1 MDTLYEKSRMI
12 RKLIDE
18 GMTTK
23 QIKQIMQVKKSE
35 LYEIVK
41 SKYSERFSNVLF
53 DKLKEND
60 TFGKTTILVDTSALE
75 VKGIVEYLLKYH
87 KILLHIDVIREMD
100 KYKSEK
106 NKAFGFNIRELLRRS
121 AKDYDSVKIKVVT
134 PKKVSLYT
142 DENLIYYL
150 RKKTKQGKNI
160 VLITADHALASLAKG
175 YGIKYILARSLEE
188 ELTKKKTSKK
198 KKMNKE
204 VVEEVIEEVESNK
217 EKEVKV
223 GTYTAKEPTKKES
236 DANKNVSLEFVKLAG
251 NTLFLC
257 VPMDKENSF
266 VVLEQGEIKKSIAK
280 DIILKPGDEVLQL
293 FYTRKGKLKIQTF
306 RITNTLS
313 KECAQDLGFR
323 IFTSLDQIE
332 RLPYTDSVK
341 SKIRFFYN
349 LNKKA

>member
-1 MDTLYEKSRMI
+1 MDTMYEKSRRI

-23 QIKQIMQVKKSE
+23 QIKQIMQVKESE

-41 SKYSERFSNVLF
+41 SKYSERFRKVLF

-87 KILLHIDVIREMD
+87 KILLHMDVIREMD
-100 KYKSEK
+100 KHKSIK
-106 NKAFGFNIRELLRRS
+106 HKAFGFNIRELLRRS
-121 AKDYDSVKIKVVT
+121 AEDYDSVKIKVVT

-150 RKKTKQGKNI
+150 RKKAKQGKNI

-198 KKMNKE
+198 KKINKD
-204 VVEEVIEEVESNK
+204 VVEEVESNK

-223 GTYTAKEPTKKES
+223 ENYTAKEPSEKES
-236 DANKNVSLEFVKLAG
+236 DTNKNVSLEFVKLVG

-257 VPMDKENSF
+257 VPIHEENSF
-266 VVLEQGEIKKSIAK
+266 VVLEQGEIKKSIVK
-280 DIILKPGDEVLQL
+280 DIILKPGDEILQL

-306 RITNTLS
+306 RITHTLS
-313 KECAQDLGFR
+313 QECAQDLGFR

-332 RLPYTDSVK
+332 KLPYADSVK